1 MAVGSDGLIEFTLI
15 DGKTV
20 NINVNHIVSIEELT
34 AKELRK
40 ENFKKYGSAVARFT
54 NISKVLL
61 SSGGYI
67 QIVSSTAPDIVSDTK
82 ATVAKG
88 GITGGTF

>member
-40 ENFKKYGSAVARFT
+40 ENFKKYGSAIKRFT
-54 NISKVLL
+54 SISKVLL

>member
-40 ENFKKYGSAVARFT
+40 ENFKKYGSAIKRFT

>member
-34 AKELRK
+34 AKELRE
-40 ENFKKYGSAVARFT
+40 ENFRKYGSAVARFT

-67 QIVSSTAPDIVSDTK
+67 RVVSSAAADIVSDTK
-82 ATVAKG
+82 GTVAKG